1 MDNSIPPTNFT
12 SLKNV
17 VLEKSV
23 ILEKNQYLDTI
34 LSDSWLNEY
43 FKLYHTND
51 TDDNNS
57 NSNNSNSNNS
67 NN

>member
-51 TDDNNS
+51 TDDS
-57 NSNNSNSNNS
+57 
-67 NN
+67 